1 MIGKL
6 MQFNDSWLNLPK
18 LEQAI
23 NRHPTLIAAN
33 TLLVDVISLMGFS
46 PGNQTTITGGD
57 RLEENEQTEDLQDL
71 SCNYVVVMENDRVLS
86 VFTERNLVQL
96 MVSGVKV
103 NNQIKIADLITK
115 PLVNLRFSQTE
126 NIVTPL
132 VFFQQY
138 KTSYLPVINEREE
151 FLGIVTPTT
160 ILQTLKLTNLF
171 KLGTVGEV
179 MNTEVISV
187 DRATSVQKLAQLIIA
202 NQVNSLVITAE
213 IAPEKIVPIGVV
225 TERQIVQAWTLGMD
239 IAQTPASLIMRRLGQ
254 ELNPTNSLLYAYQQ
268 MQSDRMDT
276 LLVSE
281 SQSEFSDKKWG
292 IITAMELLRSLE
304 PMHIYRRLK
313 RTQQFV
319 HQLQAEKAQLLSRRN
334 AELTEQVQQQTEKLR
349 QESEK
354 LKRQVQQAK
363 LINQITQA
371 MRGTLVLD
379 EILQTTVN
387 QLHEALNPSRC
398 LIFRPNADNQLAIHY
413 VSEATSEGN
422 SLIGISCDFY
432 QVYHSQLSQ
441 GEPLVLPEINSSLTG
456 KIQETAKGCNIRAI
470 MIMPL
475 IYQQTYIGGISLD
488 ECDRQREWTEDE
500 VAFVKAIAD
509 HCAIAIHQAKLYQQ
523 LQIELQERQKAEAA
537 LRKQKQFLQDVI
549 DINPNLIFVKDFQG
563 RFILANQACADII
576 GLTVEQMLG
585 KTDAQLNPKL
595 GEAQQFYHD
604 DREVM
609 ITRKTKFIAEEQL
622 TNITGEVRWL
632 QTVKKPILAS
642 DGETIQVLGV
652 ATDITERKRAE
663 IALQKLNSLLET
675 KVAERTEQLNQII
688 RGLAK
693 EIVQHKRTEAA
704 LKESENRFRNLIETT
719 NDWVWEVNENLV
731 YTYSSPKVKEIL
743 GYDPEEI
750 LGKTPFDLMP
760 PDEATRVLNASQPM
774 VMAQQGL
781 TCLENTNIHKNGH
794 LVVLETSASPIFD
807 EKGLFKGY
815 RGIDRD
821 ITQRKRAEASLQES
835 QAQLQA
841 ILDNLPAVM
850 YLYDTQDRYLLTNRQ
865 FETLFNVKKEEIV
878 GKTVY
883 DCWPPDIAEV
893 FARNNCLVRE
903 QGTAVRTEEVAPN
916 EDGLHTY
923 LTVKFP
929 LRNSDGEIYAVCGI
943 STDITD
949 RKQAE
954 KALQESQARLEKLAA
969 SVPGMIYQ
977 YVLHPDGSPS
987 FPYISAGCTPI
998 WELEP
1003 EEMQSNPQL
1012 SFALIHPEDL
1022 PSLIKS
1028 TEISAETLEPW
1039 QWEGRIITPSG
1050 KLKWV
1055 QGISRPEKQAN
1066 GDILWDGL
1074 FIDISDR
1081 KLAEA
1086 ALSESERRLRIAL
1099 NAANMGTW
1107 DWEMQTSKLTWSEQT
1122 EIIFGFAPGTFPGNY
1137 QAYYNLIHP
1146 DDRHYLTTAIAHSL
1160 EQRSPYNVEHR
1171 VILPDGS
1178 IRWVAGKGDVICNS
1192 SGQTLGLSGVVMDI
1206 TERRQAEAA
1215 LRDSEYKLR
1224 SIVENCND
1232 AIFLKDTEGR
1242 YQFINRIGA
1251 KILERPVE
1259 EILGKRDDELF
1270 TPQTGRQVWELD
1282 YTIMRSGIT
1291 WSYEESAEVN
1301 GKKYTFLSTKS
1312 PYMSS
1317 EGEAIGLVGVCR
1329 DITESKEI
1337 EEKMRRQI
1345 AAVEAAS
1352 DGIAIVNATGEYIYL
1367 NESHVKIFGYE
1378 SAQELIGKT
1387 WHCLYNS
1394 EELQRLDREVI
1405 PIVLQKGKWQGE
1417 ATATKRDGTTFTE
1430 ELSLTL
1436 TPDGGLISVCR
1447 DITERKGIE
1456 EILRL
1461 RNRAIAASNNG
1472 IIITDARIPAQP
1484 IIYVNPAFERMTGY
1498 SAAEILGK
1506 NCRFLQGKE
1515 NKQPELERLRTAIRQ
1530 QENCTVLLRNYRKD
1544 GSLFWNELSISPIHD
1559 DDGVLTH
1566 FVGIQ
1571 IDITERKQAEEELRA
1586 TTSRLST
1593 LMENLQLGILVKDE
1607 NELVVLLNQ
1616 AFCDLFNIPIV
1627 PGALIGADFSDY
1639 IETYQHCFANP
1650 EQVIQRYKEI
1660 LQSRKVTTNE
1670 EILMADGRILEQDY
1684 APIFVQGEY
1693 KGHLWMYRD
1702 ITERK
1707 KAESEMKTSLKEKE
1721 ILLKEIHHRVK
1732 NNLQVISSLLKLQSS
1747 YIKDEEALILFT
1759 ESYNRVR
1766 SMALIHEKLYQS
1778 KGLARIDAADY
1789 IHDLTDNL
1797 FRSYNVATNTIKLN
1811 LQVEHIE
1818 LDIDT
1823 AIPCGLIINELVS
1836 NSLKYAFVDK
1846 GKGELYISFHHQEE
1860 SQEITLVISDNG
1872 IGLPP
1877 DFDVREIESLGLQL
1891 VGNLTEQLD
1900 GEIEINSDLGA
1911 SFKITF
1917 TNRSAK

>member
-1 MIGKL
+1 

-23 NRHPTLIAAN
+23 NRHPTLIAAD

-46 PGNQTTITGGD
+46 QGNQTTITGGD
-57 RLEENEQTEDLQDL
+57 RLAGNEQTEDLQNL

-86 VFTERNLVQL
+86 VFTERHLVQL
-96 MVSGVKV
+96 MGSGVKLD
-103 NNQIKIADLITK
+103 NQIKIADLITK
-115 PLVNLRFSQTE
+115 PLINLRFSQTE

-151 FLGIVTPTT
+151 FLGIVTPKT
-160 ILQTLKLTNLF
+160 ILQALKLTNLF

-179 MNTEVISV
+179 MNTEVLSV
-187 DRATSVQKLAQLIIA
+187 DRATSVQKVAQLIIEKS
-202 NQVNSLVITAE
+202 VNSVIITTE
-213 IAPEKIVPIGVV
+213 REPEKIVPIGVV
-225 TERQIVQAWTLGMD
+225 TERQIVEAWALGMD
-239 IAQTPASLIMRRLGQ
+239 IVQTPASLIMRRLGQ

-268 MQSDRMDT
+268 MQNDRMDT

-281 SQSEFSDKKWG
+281 SQSEFSDQRWG

-334 AELTEQVQQQTEKLR
+334 AELTEQVKQQTEKLR

-398 LIFRPNADNQLAIHY
+398 LIFRPNTNNQLAIHY
-413 VSEATSEGN
+413 VSEASSEGN

-456 KIQETAKGCNIRAI
+456 EIQETAKGCDIRAI

-475 IYQQTYIGGISLD
+475 IYQQSYIGGISLD

-509 HCAIAIHQAKLYQQ
+509 HCAIAIHEASLYQQ
-523 LQIELQERQKAEAA
+523 LQTELQERQKAEAA
-537 LRKQKQFLQDVI
+537 LREQKQFLQEVI
-549 DINPNLIFVKDFQG
+549 DTNPNLIFVKDGEG
-563 RFILANQACADII
+563 RFVLANQACADII

-585 KTDAQLNPKL
+585 KTDAQLNPNQA
-595 GEAQQFYHD
+595 EVQQFNHD
-604 DREVM
+604 DREV
-609 ITRKTKFIAEEQL
+609 ITTRQPKVITAE
-622 TNITGEVRWL
+622 TFTTITGEVRWL
-632 QTVKKPILAS
+632 QTVKKPILSS
-642 DGETIQVLGV
+642 DGQTIQVLGV

-688 RGLAK
+688 RGLTK

-704 LKESENRFRNLIETT
+704 LKESENRFRNLIETS
-719 NDWVWEVNENLV
+719 NDWVWEVNENAI
-731 YTYSSPKVKEIL
+731 YTYTSPKIKHIL
-743 GYDPEEI
+743 GYEPEEV

-760 PDEATRVLNASQPM
+760 PDEAKRVLNIFQPI
-774 VMAQQGL
+774 VMAQQAF

-794 LVVLETSASPIFD
+794 LVVLETSATPIFD

-850 YLYDTQDRYLLTNRQ
+850 YLYDTQDRYLLINRQ
-865 FETLFNVKKEEIV
+865 FETLFNVKKEEII
-878 GKTVY
+878 GKGIY
-883 DCWPPDIAEV
+883 DFWLPEIADV
-893 FARNNCLVRE
+893 FARNNRQVRE
-903 QGTAVRTEEVAPN
+903 QGTAVHTEEVAPH

-987 FPYISAGCTPI
+987 FPYISAGCTQI

-1022 PSLIKS
+1022 PSLIES
-1028 TEISAETLEPW
+1028 TEISAQTLEPW

-1107 DWEMQTSKLTWSEQT
+1107 DWEIQTGKITWSEQT
-1122 EIIFGFAPGTFPGNY
+1122 EIIFGFTPGTFPGNY

-1146 DDRHYLTTAIAHSL
+1146 SDRHYLTTEISHAI
-1160 EQRSPYNVEHR
+1160 EQKIPYNVEHR
-1171 VILPDGS
+1171 IILPDGS
-1178 IRWVAGKGDVICNS
+1178 IRWVAGKGDVIFNQL
-1192 SGQTLGLSGVVMDI
+1192 GQTVAMSGVVMDI
-1206 TERRQAEAA
+1206 TERKQAEAA

-1224 SIVENCND
+1224 TIVESCND
-1232 AIFLKDTEGR
+1232 AIFLKDKEGR
-1242 YQFINRIGA
+1242 YQFINPIGA
-1251 KILERPVE
+1251 KILARPVE

-1270 TPQTGRQVWELD
+1270 TPQTGNYIKELD
-1282 YTIMRSGIT
+1282 YTIMMSGIT
-1291 WSYEESAEVN
+1291 WTYEESAEVN

-1312 PYMSS
+1312 PYISS
-1317 EGEAIGLVGVCR
+1317 EGEPTGLVGVCR

-1337 EEKMRRQI
+1337 QEKMRRQI

-1352 DGIAIVNATGEYIYL
+1352 DGIAIVNASGEYIYL

-1378 SAQELIGKT
+1378 SAYQLIGKT
-1387 WHCLYNS
+1387 WHSLYNS
-1394 EELQRLDREVI
+1394 EELERLERDVI

-1436 TPDGGLISVCR
+1436 TPDGGLICVCR
-1447 DITERKGIE
+1447 DITERKAIE

-1472 IIITDARIPAQP
+1472 IVISDARIPDNP
-1484 IIYVNPAFERMTGY
+1484 IIYVNPAFEEMTGY
-1498 SAAEILGK
+1498 SAAEILGE

-1515 NKQPELERLRTAIRQ
+1515 TTQPELERLRTAIRQ

-1544 GSLFWNELSISPIHD
+1544 GSLFWNELSISPIYD
-1559 DDGVLTH
+1559 DNGVLTH
-1566 FVGIQ
+1566 YIGIQ

-1593 LMENLQLGILVKDE
+1593 LIENLQLGILVKDE
-1607 NELVVLLNQ
+1607 DELVVLLNQ

-1627 PGALIGADFSDY
+1627 AGALIGADFSDY

-1650 EQVIQRYKEI
+1650 EQVIQRHKEI

-1670 EILMADGRILEQDY
+1670 EISMADGRILEQDY

-1707 KAESEMKTSLKEKE
+1707 KAESEMRTSLKEKE
-1721 ILLKEIHHRVK
+1721 LLLKEIHHRVK
-1732 NNLQVISSLLKLQSS
+1732 NNLQVISSLLKLQSG
-1747 YIKDEEALILFT
+1747 YIKDEEALVVFT

-1778 KGLARIDAADY
+1778 KGLARIDAVDY

-1797 FRSYNVATNTIKLN
+1797 FRSYNVNTNSIKLN
-1811 LQVEHIE
+1811 LQIEHIE

-1846 GKGELYISFHHQEE
+1846 GKGELYISFSHQEE

-1872 IGLPP
+1872 IGLPA
-1877 DFDVREIESLGLQL
+1877 DFDVTEIESLGLQL
-1891 VGNLTEQLD
+1891 VYNLTEQLD
-1900 GEIEINSDLGA
+1900 GKIEINSDQGA